1 MTTKDIEKPI
11 ETLRKQGYSDE
22 QIAHSFINLYLTE
35 KVNYEQCKALLNV
48 LNYHLNEELDKMND
62 KKRKATL
69 VKMLKK

>member
-1 MTTKDIEKPI
+1 MTTKDIEKTI
-11 ETLRKQGYSDE
+11 ETLGIQGYSDE
-22 QIAHSFINLYLTE
+22 QIVHSFINLYLTE

>member
-1 MTTKDIEKPI
+1 MTTKDIEKTI

-22 QIAHSFINLYLTE
+22 QITHSFINLYLTE